1 MAPSP
6 IFPREQGH
14 SVLRTTVH
22 PYSVTLLDRAG
33 SLGVWP
39 GLYALAGS
47 GSGKAPGECLG
58 GDVVV
63 RGAPHD
69 HAPLEDDDLGRLVF
83 DARPRRDLLRH
94 GALRANVHEIRR
106 DVWVLKEEG
115 FDLAQGRHA
124 RRSGRAMFVQERTL
138 RGEDI
143 FQFAFVAHAPHD
155 SLSDIGRDG
164 GGGPIST

>member
-6 IFPREQGH
+6 IFPRQH
-14 SVLRTTVH
+14 VHCVLRTIVH
-22 PYSVTLLDRAG
+22 SYSVTLLDRAG

-63 RGAPHD
+63 RGAPPD

-83 DARPRRDLLRH
+83 HARPRRDLLRH

>member
-1 MAPSP
+1 M
-6 IFPREQGH
+6 
-14 SVLRTTVH
+14 
-22 PYSVTLLDRAG
+22 
-33 SLGVWP
+33 
-39 GLYALAGS
+39 AGS
-47 GSGKAPGECLG
+47 GSEKAPGECLG

-106 DVWVLKEEG
+106 DLWVLKEES

-124 RRSGRAMFVQERTL
+124 RRSGWAMLVQERTL

-143 FQFAFVAHAPHD
+143 FQFAFVANAPHH

-164 GGGPIST
+164 GAGPISTCVFIILWAKFQSVEAARPHALTSLPQMSDSGR